1 MEKMS
6 LFYWYGVSAT
16 VYMITC
22 WMFAIT
28 RWFHTCHAPKNQ
40 RSSIWPDRKL
50 QVIIYLR
57 SIFLIPYILNPSDP
71 RAWTM
76 WKSYFPCTYYF
87 YSAVMLFCYFGTVKQ
102 WNQWKNIGWIAAL
115 VTTIAMAPLAI
126 DAWVPG
132 GMMKPHFV
140 EIWNNVVLAVSFC
153 MMCYSAV
160 AVWQVRR
167 WTKEACDENYS
178 NPDDFPEVYA
188 RRVWLIPLWI
198 TPLIW
203 PAYLLD
209 SPKVMAVMNIFLS
222 IFNATLLIMAMP
234 QWRRKNVVVAEEP
247 EDADEGGEW
256 RDGKAE
262 ERARKIAEEIEHIVK
277 AKHAFLNPH
286 LKIDH
291 VVEHCSYSRTY
302 VSHVFKTHFGG
313 FSHYVNKLRID
324 YYDQYVKKH
333 PGVTKDAAA
342 QECGFS
348 SYVAYYKAKDRLEHN
363 Y

>member
-1 MEKMS
+1 
-6 LFYWYGVSAT
+6 
-16 VYMITC
+16 
-22 WMFAIT
+22 
-28 RWFHTCHAPKNQ
+28 
-40 RSSIWPDRKL
+40 
-50 QVIIYLR
+50 
-57 SIFLIPYILNPSDP
+57 
-71 RAWTM
+71 
-76 WKSYFPCTYYF
+76 
-87 YSAVMLFCYFGTVKQ
+87 MLFCYFGTVKQ